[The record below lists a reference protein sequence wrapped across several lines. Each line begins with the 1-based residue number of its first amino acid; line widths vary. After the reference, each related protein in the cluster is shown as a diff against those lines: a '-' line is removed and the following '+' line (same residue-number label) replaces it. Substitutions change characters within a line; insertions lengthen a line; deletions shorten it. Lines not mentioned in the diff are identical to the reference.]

1 MLLDLIKAWN
11 SLNMDWD
18 PLSLTDCSGVPKF
31 VNRLL
36 NTSMV
41 LKDVVDF
48 VGMTLHWVSTI
59 TVTDQHSQCDRIAM
73 AMRPFSMDLR
83 GPMTVRWQ

>member
-1 MLLDLIKAWN
+1 MIFLMLLDLIKAWN

-18 PLSLTDCSGVPKF
+18 PLSLTDCLGVPKF
-31 VNRLL
+31 ANRLL

-48 VGMTLHWVSTI
+48 VGMTLQWVSTI
-59 TVTDQHSQCDRIAM
+59 TKYIEFCN
-73 AMRPFSMDLR
+73 RPA
-83 GPMTVRWQ
+83 